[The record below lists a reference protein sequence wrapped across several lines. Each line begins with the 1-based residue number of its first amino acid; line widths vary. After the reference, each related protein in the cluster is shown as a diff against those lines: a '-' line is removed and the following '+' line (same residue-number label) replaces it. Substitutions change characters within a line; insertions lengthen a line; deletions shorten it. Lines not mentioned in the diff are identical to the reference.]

1 MKKNK
6 EIVIILIL
14 TILVAAIILPR
25 NLNNLD
31 EIWNYNFGINIAN
44 GKLPYKD
51 FNMVQT
57 PLSAMISGMI
67 LKVFGNELI
76 VMRTLGIILSVAILY
91 VTYKILEKLKVN
103 RYVIYI
109 SLALIFLLNSQ
120 YFTYDYNYLILLITL
135 ITIYFELEKEVISFN
150 IKKELLL
157 GILVGTSILAKQT
170 TGIILSLVFIFYKIL
185 IAKNKEEWK
194 SVVKIIFTR
203 IVGISIPVILF
214 LIYLFKNNIMN
225 EFLDYAIYGIKQ
237 FSNYIPYTNLFKY
250 YGTHIT
256 ILAITIPI
264 TILYMYYKAVVKE
277 NKGTMLVLFS
287 YSCASFT
294 AVYPISDNIHFIIA
308 ALPTIIGLIYILY
321 NLFKEKIKTKIV
333 KEILKAII
341 NIAIISAVITSI
353 VILAE
358 YIISCGKYKSL
369 NHFKYIP
376 VRS

>member
-203 IVGISIPVILF
+203 IVGISIPVIL
-214 LIYLFKNNIMN
+214 
-225 EFLDYAIYGIKQ
+225 
-237 FSNYIPYTNLFKY
+237 
-250 YGTHIT
+250 
-256 ILAITIPI
+256 
-264 TILYMYYKAVVKE
+264 
-277 NKGTMLVLFS
+277 
-287 YSCASFT
+287 
-294 AVYPISDNIHFIIA
+294 
-308 ALPTIIGLIYILY
+308 
-321 NLFKEKIKTKIV
+321 
-333 KEILKAII
+333 
-341 NIAIISAVITSI
+341 
-353 VILAE
+353 
-358 YIISCGKYKSL
+358 
-369 NHFKYIP
+369 
-376 VRS
+376 